1 MRTEA
6 AVLIGAQKLELQ
18 EFTVP
23 EIGADEGILEIEAS
37 GVCGSDMEP
46 FLNGGAK
53 LGGPRVIRPPVI
65 LGHEMVGRIAK
76 IGSEAARRWNVQ
88 EGDRVV
94 VERWMPCRRCH
105 ACLSDQYPSCYR
117 VIDGEQL
124 FYGGTP
130 TTVAPSLWGG
140 FARHM
145 YLHPDSLV
153 HRVSAEPPASVFAM
167 FLPLGNAVSWV
178 QHTGQ
183 LGLGE
188 QILIQGPGP
197 IGLLCVLVARAAGA
211 RTIIVSGLDGDERR
225 LSLARELG
233 ATHTINA
240 SEDDIGERCREI
252 SGSDGVD
259 LVVDV
264 TNARST
270 DPVVSAIDAARP
282 YGRLVLAT
290 DHPAAG
296 AEAHIVTQIH
306 KKTLTVSGVRG
317 RGRKGAAV
325 ALDLLAD
332 PNWTVTLKRLCDPI
346 VALEDIQTGFEAL
359 RSGQALHASMTTSL
373 PAT

>member
-1 MRTEA
+1 
-6 AVLIGAQKLELQ
+6 
-18 EFTVP
+18 
-23 EIGADEGILEIEAS
+23 
-37 GVCGSDMEP
+37 
-46 FLNGGAK
+46 
-53 LGGPRVIRPPVI
+53 
-65 LGHEMVGRIAK
+65 
-76 IGSEAARRWNVQ
+76 
-88 EGDRVV
+88 
-94 VERWMPCRRCH
+94 
-105 ACLSDQYPSCYR
+105 
-117 VIDGEQL
+117 
-124 FYGGTP
+124 
-130 TTVAPSLWGG
+130 
-140 FARHM
+140 
-145 YLHPDSLV
+145 V